1 MKEAVLALAAAWLVI
16 EPSAAVAFD
25 IVQITNNSTT
35 DGNPAISGSNVV
47 WTQCDGSTHFA
58 CSGGDLEI
66 YFWDGSF
73 PIVPIQIT
81 NNSGH
86 DSSPAISGSNMAW
99 RQCDVDDVSQ
109 CDEGDTE
116 IYFWDGSFPIV
127 PTRITDNS
135 INDTNPAISGSK
147 VVWVSYEDIL
157 PITATDLYFWDG
169 SFPIT
174 PIHLAHNDPPVV
186 FAPDISGSTVV
197 WNSLVDGASEIFRW
211 DGSFPIEPTVITD
224 NDRGEGYPAISGSN
238 VVWEHHGEFDY
249 EIYFWDGII
258 TTNISNNS
266 SNHEEFPDISG
277 SIVVWQSCFWDAYIG
292 CVDDREIY
300 MASIPVAPVPAIS
313 FGGLALLAGLVL
325 GTAVWA
331 TRRQWT

>member
-86 DSSPAISGSNMAW
+86 DSSPAISGSNVVWQSWDGNDYEIYLWDGSFPIVPIQITNNSKADHLPVISGSNMAW
-99 RQCDVDDVSQ
+99 RQCDVDDISQ
-109 CDEGDTE
+109 CDGGDT
-116 IYFWDGSFPIV
+116 
-127 PTRITDNS
+127 
-135 INDTNPAISGSK
+135 
-147 VVWVSYEDIL
+147 
-157 PITATDLYFWDG
+157 
-169 SFPIT
+169 
-174 PIHLAHNDPPVV
+174 
-186 FAPDISGSTVV
+186 
-197 WNSLVDGASEIFRW
+197 
-211 DGSFPIEPTVITD
+211 
-224 NDRGEGYPAISGSN
+224 
-238 VVWEHHGEFDY
+238 

-258 TTNISNNS
+258 TTNVSNNS